1 MINETNESNSSN
13 LTSDINQN
21 NIAIKKKTEVVNT
34 QWGSPLLDALWR
46 SPDLNHQLTTGNRA
60 TGSFQNVPVTDAAAI
75 AQQIARAKE
84 FKLDLFLAIAE
95 YKTAESRKA
104 SNAAGAS
111 CFLMDVDVGKDK
123 AKSGKGY
130 GSIEEAKQALPEFC
144 MKASLPSPNFVVC
157 SGSGLHVYWV
167 LTDFIEREQ
176 WQATARQLK
185 ALTKAHGFLA
195 DDSRTADIASV
206 LRVPGTMN
214 YKTNPPK
221 EVVLL

>member
-1 MINETNESNSSN
+1 MKHTINGTTPDN
-13 LTSDINQN
+13 LTTDINPQTIRIN
-21 NIAIKKKTEVVNT
+21 KKTEVDNT

-46 SPDLNHQLTTGNRA
+46 SSDKVHFMATRDPETGRFRNI
-60 TGSFQNVPVTDAAAI
+60 PVIGKAAVQ
-75 AQQIARAKE
+75 QQIQHAKE
-84 FKLDLFLAIAE
+84 SNVDLYFAPPE
-95 YKTAESRKA
+95 YKTADSRKA

-111 CFLMDVDVGKDK
+111 AFWLDVDVGEEK

-130 GSIEEAKQALPEFC
+130 ASIEEAKQALPEFC
-144 MKASLPSPNFVVC
+144 MKASLPSPNYVVC

-206 LRVPGTMN
+206 LRVPGTKN
-214 YKTNPPK
+214 FKTNPPK